1 MVERTPRF
9 SLVAG
14 DAHHFSWEWIHMELR
29 PQEREV
35 LQAFAQGMSTDEVA
49 EHLAINVHT
58 VRAHLKNAMP
68 ALGAHSKLE
77 AIIRAGQAGLIT
89 LPGWPGHPEQRG
101 PPPSWYRQ
109 APAGLHAPPPAPQRP
124 RCTPSSAGPVWSA
137 GRRAG

>member
-14 DAHHFSWEWIHMELR
+14 DAHHFSGEWIHMELR

-49 EHLAINVHT
+49 EHLASSVHT
-58 VRAHLKNAMP
+58 VRAHLQNAMQ

-77 AIIRAGQAGLIT
+77 AIIRAGQAGLLT
-89 LPGWPGHPEQRG
+89 RPGWLVAQLPTHD
-101 PPPSWYRQ
+101 
-109 APAGLHAPPPAPQRP
+109 
-124 RCTPSSAGPVWSA
+124 
-137 GRRAG
+137 RRAVHVLDWLSEHLASLLCV